1 MATSSQSV
9 ERFLDEE
16 VYDAFPIN
24 PPYPGMETGEE
35 RLATKKRA
43 NESPAPHLTA
53 AFAFVILTLCAGGVF
68 LPEKAVEAVNFLDQ
82 NPGSDLILLGT
93 IGGTVIFALLAGS
106 RRIKPH

>member
-35 RLATKKRA
+35 RLATKRGLTRA
-43 NESPAPHLTA
+43 LRPT
-53 AFAFVILTLCAGGVF
+53 
-68 LPEKAVEAVNFLDQ
+68 
-82 NPGSDLILLGT
+82 
-93 IGGTVIFALLAGS
+93 
-106 RRIKPH
+106 